1 MSTTASESG
10 DELPTTHTA
19 LGAQPRYNHT
29 AASTALSSEPLLTR
43 SPVGVGAKHAALWNS
58 PVRPSSLVTPLSL
71 SVALNLLLVLI
82 IVIGGALQSSL
93 PADETVAPFSCSIVP
108 PAPFTGHASSVAT
121 TAAEDELQAESSP
134 YDTTSPV
141 AWQRPLRQ
149 PAASRV
155 LQPQQHTA
163 VCVNFNR
170 PPMLESLATILSIH
184 SRLHRHL
191 TIVSPVA
198 WHELPTPLPAGVR
211 YIKCKQESILLVDGP
226 MLPAYAKG
234 WHGALQHICAAACFD
249 YYATAV
255 PQLRGVIWQAD
266 DMFVNYTALFSEYP
280 SNKSWSPSHSHESLL
295 HLTKEVMPG
304 IKDPHWTATPIGNLY
319 AARKA
324 IQLLQTNPL
333 YRQAWLLAFGSINS
347 MSSKAL
353 SDFFYLPYYQLR
365 TYVDITTFM
374 RNAAEQYVT
383 VPDTANSSRT
393 VTVRV
398 GMTMCEYWT
407 ATQVLLTAAV
417 HALQAAPHSTYTSC
431 ELSDQLVHMEQ
442 VEMYVWGADR
452 ANHTRLHE
460 YCFQTRYDKPRGPSV
475 TVHPLKLSVAEHR
488 QIYVDAY
495 KLVRETW

>member
-1 MSTTASESG
+1 MSTAASDNG
-10 DELPTTHTA
+10 DEPLLNYST
-19 LGAQPRYNHT
+19 LRAQPR
-29 AASTALSSEPLLTR
+29 LSPTVATTSIKPGHTR
-43 SPVGVGAKHAALWNS
+43 STLGVEAKHAALWVS
-58 PVRPSSLVTPLSL
+58 RLRPSFLLTPLSL
-71 SVALNLLLVLI
+71 SVALNLLLVVL
-82 IVIGGALQSSL
+82 VVSGAVLRLSSS
-93 PADETVAPFSCSIVP
+93 ANAPVT
-108 PAPFTGHASSVAT
+108 PAPCPTPASTPFTIYPSSVTAT
-121 TAAEDELQAESSP
+121 PAAETLQAESSP

-211 YIKCKQESILLVDGP
+211 YIKCTQESILLEDD
-226 MLPAYAKG
+226 PAQPLNAKG
-234 WHGALQHICAAACFD
+234 WHGVLQHICAAACFD

-280 SNKSWSPSHSHESLL
+280 SNKSWSPSHSHVSVL
-295 HLTKEVMPG
+295 HLTEEIMPG
-304 IKDPHWTATPIGNLY
+304 TADWWTTTPIGNLY

-333 YRQAWLLAFGSINS
+333 YRQAWPLAFGSIEN
-347 MSSKAL
+347 MAAKAL

-407 ATQVLLTAAV
+407 ATQVRLTAAI
-417 HALQAAPHSTYTSC
+417 HALQVDPHSSYTNC
-431 ELSDQLVHMEQ
+431 QLSEQLVHIRKAEA
-442 VEMYVWGADR
+442 YVWGAERD
-452 ANHTRLHE
+452 NYTRLHE
-460 YCFQTRYDKPRGPSV
+460 YCFQTRNASYRGPAV

-488 QIYVDAY
+488 RIYMDAY
-495 KLVRETW
+495 KNVQETW